1 MAVKKKRFMLTVPE
15 DVEAD
20 AAMVKRELFYDRPYS
35 EMYRQLIRMGLDVF
49 HTVLRCKRRRFSRL
63 CMGRIYCANDE
74 MGKKFRR

>member
-35 EMYRQLIRMGLDVF
+35 EMYRQLIRMGLDVMKAQKE
-49 HTVLRCKRRRFSRL
+49 KRRERVS
-63 CMGRIYCANDE
+63 
-74 MGKKFRR
+74 

>member
-35 EMYRQLIRMGLDVF
+35 EMYRQLIRMGLDVMKAQKQ
-49 HTVLRCKRRRFSRL
+49 KRRERVS
-63 CMGRIYCANDE
+63 
-74 MGKKFRR
+74 